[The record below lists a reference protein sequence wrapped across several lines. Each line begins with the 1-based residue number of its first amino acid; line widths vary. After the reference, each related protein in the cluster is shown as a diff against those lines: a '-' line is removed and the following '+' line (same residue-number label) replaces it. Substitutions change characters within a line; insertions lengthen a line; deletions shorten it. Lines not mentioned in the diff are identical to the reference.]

1 MLKDRL
7 YACKCIC
14 LISQQPFNRAF
25 AKILHTLYD
34 MVERTDLL
42 GIPLEAHLHNL
53 IYDLPMP
60 APGQLV
66 KIHIGCKAAYVLAAQ
81 ANELPLFDY
90 DLLEFFRLLGVQ
102 NAINLYITALLEHQ
116 ILLYSKDYNLLMLV
130 AESLTTLLFPFQ
142 WVKTYVP
149 IVPASNLHFIEA
161 PLPYIMGFHHKDIDK
176 DFFKQGQR
184 CFVDIDSG
192 TVSCPEG
199 LPEFPD
205 KNKFIKEINDL
216 LVHFHEKRSRL
227 KAAVSSGT
235 APGSRSSVQNHAM
248 IESRRDSKSSAIN
261 AMNEQ
266 KLNEMN
272 GTNLDILQNSQ
283 AFARIAELAL
293 KAGAFDSTPHLG
305 ESVNP
310 RLSQRYQNR
319 LFYFTINR
327 FLTIIIL

>member
-53 IYDLPMP
+53 VYDLPMP
-60 APGQLV
+60 MPGQLV
-66 KIHIGCKAAYVLAAQ
+66 KIHIGCKASYVLAPL
-81 ANELPLFDY
+81 ANDLPLFDY
-90 DLLEFFRLLGVQ
+90 DLLEFFRLLGVH
-102 NAINLYITALLEHQ
+102 NALNLYITALLEHQ
-116 ILLYSKDYNLLMLV
+116 ILLYSKNYNLLMLV

-216 LVHFHEKRSRL
+216 LVHFHEKRNRL
-227 KAAVSSGT
+227 RAAASLGVSVGASSVSSVAKTGDAT
-235 APGSRSSVQNHAM
+235 TGEQLRASSDNVHGDNM
-248 IESRRDSKSSAIN
+248 
-261 AMNEQ
+261 
-266 KLNEMN
+266 
-272 GTNLDILQNSQ
+272 DILQNSQ

-293 KAGAFDSTPHLG
+293 KAGAFDSNPDYLTESSIVGQRLK
-305 ESVNP
+305 SVN
-310 RLSQRYQNR
+310 SKIA
-319 LFYFTINR
+319 FG
-327 FLTIIIL
+327 

>member
-1 MLKDRL
+1 
-7 YACKCIC
+7 
-14 LISQQPFNRAF
+14 
-25 AKILHTLYD
+25 

-42 GIPLEAHLHNL
+42 GIQLEAHLHNL

-60 APGQLV
+60 MPGQLV
-66 KIHIGCKAAYVLAAQ
+66 KIHIGCKASYVLAPQ
-81 ANELPLFDY
+81 ANDLPLFDY

-102 NAINLYITALLEHQ
+102 NAINLYLTALLEHQ

-205 KNKFIKEINDL
+205 KNKFIREINDL
-216 LVHFHEKRSRL
+216 LVHFQEKRNRL
-227 KAAVSSGT
+227 KAATST
-235 APGSRSSVQNHAM
+235 SRSAAQNQV
-248 IESRRDSKSSAIN
+248 IIDSTNRRDSRCSNETVMSEQQKSNDI
-261 AMNEQ
+261 
-266 KLNEMN
+266 
-272 GTNLDILQNSQ
+272 NLDILQNSQ
-283 AFARIAELAL
+283 AFSRIAELAY
-293 KAGAFDSTPHLG
+293 KAGAYDNSPDYLVESSVGQRIKSTNSRSVLG
-305 ESVNP
+305 
-310 RLSQRYQNR
+310 
-319 LFYFTINR
+319 
-327 FLTIIIL
+327 

>member
-53 IYDLPMP
+53 VYDLPMP
-60 APGQLV
+60 MPGQLV
-66 KIHIGCKAAYVLAAQ
+66 KIHIGCKASYVLAPL
-81 ANELPLFDY
+81 ANDLPLFDY
-90 DLLEFFRLLGVQ
+90 DLLEFFRLLGVH
-102 NAINLYITALLEHQ
+102 NALNLYITALLEHQ
-116 ILLYSKDYNLLMLV
+116 ILLYSKNYNLLMLV

-216 LVHFHEKRSRL
+216 LVHFHEKRNRL
-227 KAAVSSGT
+227 RTAASLGVTVGGSSVSSVPKTGEAT
-235 APGSRSSVQNHAM
+235 TGEQLRSSSGDVHG
-248 IESRRDSKSSAIN
+248 D
-261 AMNEQ
+261 
-266 KLNEMN
+266 
-272 GTNLDILQNSQ
+272 NLDILQNSQ

-293 KAGAFDSTPHLG
+293 KAGAFDGNPDYLAESSIVGQRLK
-305 ESVNP
+305 SVN
-310 RLSQRYQNR
+310 SKIA
-319 LFYFTINR
+319 FG
-327 FLTIIIL
+327 